1 MGQLSTKIIKKK
13 QCAHIADM
21 HSSNKFLEFKGIG
34 DIAEKLVETVKDI
47 IYQLV
52 YLLLKLHWFYC
63 DSRKVIFSNKVRK

>member
-1 MGQLSTKIIKKK
+1 
-13 QCAHIADM
+13 M

-52 YLLLKLHWFYC
+52 YLLLKLHLFYC
-63 DSRKVIFSNKVRK
+63 DSRKVIFSNKVHK